1 MGGLNWNGNRRPKLS
16 YKSEGLEKLFLQLIK
31 ENLTN
36 LDKFPHWTTKTY
48 WIRPL
53 FVPPTRIS
61 EKNFPINRKK
71 VRGTGG
77 GVGTLMNRE
86 LLL

>member
-36 LDKFPHWTTKTY
+36 LDKFP
-48 WIRPL
+48 PL
-53 FVPPTRIS
+53 NYQNILNSPPFCS
-61 EKNFPINRKK
+61 PY
-71 VRGTGG
+71 
-77 GVGTLMNRE
+77 
-86 LLL
+86 